1 MDLEDDGR
9 RVRHPTMGRFLSHLQ
24 TRLVRL
30 CYLPEFLSQ
39 SMTGERC
46 ALVFCAI
53 ATLFSF
59 IALIAVRNNTLTVD
73 LKVSELSKMVSELE
87 ASNQLLA
94 NDLALLI
101 SIPPG
106 TTTIEVLCQQMESS
120 QTNIS
125 ALYQQV
131 GQLQAGMADLDDR
144 VASLDGG
151 AGAGGGSIFPA
162 GWLNDFM
169 SVEVDENNDAS
180 LVITAPA
187 ISFRTPQAKT
197 ITQQIQGQ
205 NNWHWSSDT
214 IDCHVGDTI
223 TWDWSTNE
231 NIIEADSTFNPL
243 SNPSFSSGA
252 LNLGGSYS
260 HVFKASGTH
269 YYMSQNTASL
279 SGTVVVYPGNVQA
292 HSGLLQVP
300 TSGSGAAFRPACAF
314 DTVGTLYMERN
325 MISVCMEFSV
335 HDFAQ
340 PGFGQ
345 LRYAFAPMAG
355 FETTSI
361 YGGYEYATMDGCPE
375 NPDTDSPCQT
385 ATQYGSENAIALP
398 SGWSIATWSSSSSSY
413 AYQYFHGNWG
423 AYSLVAKYSSST
435 YMWSISCS
443 STGSCSSSYSN
454 YYNCDYSSSSTCI
467 RISYSG
473 GKYYITTGSSQSH
486 SSTSN
491 WKILIRRQVG

>member
-1 MDLEDDGR
+1 
-9 RVRHPTMGRFLSHLQ
+9 
-24 TRLVRL
+24 
-30 CYLPEFLSQ
+30 
-39 SMTGERC
+39 MTGERC

-423 AYSLVAKYSSST
+423 AYSLVANIPQALTCGVSAVVPLGLALLLIATTTIAIILLLALAFGSHIQAASTTSRRAHPSRTQAPPMEDPDPPSSWLTDSST
-435 YMWSISCS
+435 LCCHTRPGSIRDPVPGNPAGLCM
-443 STGSCSSSYSN
+443 GPVP
-454 YYNCDYSSSSTCI
+454 
-467 RISYSG
+467 G
-473 GKYYITTGSSQSH
+473 AK
-486 SSTSN
+486 
-491 WKILIRRQVG
+491 